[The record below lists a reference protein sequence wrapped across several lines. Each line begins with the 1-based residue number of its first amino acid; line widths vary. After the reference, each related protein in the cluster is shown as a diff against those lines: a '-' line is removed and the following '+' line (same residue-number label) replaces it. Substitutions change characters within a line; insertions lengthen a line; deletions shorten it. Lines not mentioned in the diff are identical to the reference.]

1 MKYQIYN
8 KDNSEHQRKELRK
21 NSTESEKKLW
31 QYLRNKQFEG
41 IKFYRQYGIGN
52 YITDFYSPSLK
63 LVIELDGSQH
73 FTPEALEYDKI
84 REEFMKSLGIKTL
97 RFNNNDVMSN
107 IEGVLEVLRKEII
120 NEDKK
125 S

>member
-1 MKYQIYN
+1 
-8 KDNSEHQRKELRK
+8 
-21 NSTESEKKLW
+21 
-31 QYLRNKQFEG
+31 
-41 IKFYRQYGIGN
+41 
-52 YITDFYSPSLK
+52 
-63 LVIELDGSQH
+63 
-73 FTPEALEYDKI
+73 
-84 REEFMKSLGIKTL
+84 MKSLGIKTL